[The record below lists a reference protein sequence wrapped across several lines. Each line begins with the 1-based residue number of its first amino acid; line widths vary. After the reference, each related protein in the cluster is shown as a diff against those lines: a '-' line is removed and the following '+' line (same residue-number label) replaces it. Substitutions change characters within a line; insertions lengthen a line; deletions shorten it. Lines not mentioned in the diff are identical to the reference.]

1 MGKLRVAVVGA
12 AGTWGR
18 YYLGAYAAHPDVDI
32 VALVDTAERVAELG
46 ERFGVAVYGT
56 VEELLAVTVPDIVS
70 AVVPVSYNFPIVA
83 ACAEAGVR
91 VVSCEKASPT
101 PPIHWISPR
110 QLTTRPCCSRST
122 SRWRRRTASS
132 SSAAPR
138 AASLAAPSVSARCE
152 PRDPRFPA
160 PVAPTPR

>member
-1 MGKLRVAVVGA
+1 MAKLRVAVVGA

-91 VVSCEKASPT
+91 VVSCEKVRPPHPT
-101 PPIHWISPR
+101 I
-110 QLTTRPCCSRST
+110 
-122 SRWRRRTASS
+122 
-132 SSAAPR
+132 AAPGFHPG
-138 AASLAAPSVSARCE
+138 S
-152 PRDPRFPA
+152 
-160 PVAPTPR
+160 

>member
-1 MGKLRVAVVGA
+1 MGKLSVAVVGA

-91 VVSCEKASPT
+91 VVSCEKASP
-101 PPIHWISPR
+101 PP
-110 QLTTRPCCSRST
+110 TRPT
-122 SRWRRRTASS
+122 QGPP
-132 SSAAPR
+132 AAGFHPG
-138 AASLAAPSVSARCE
+138 S
-152 PRDPRFPA
+152 
-160 PVAPTPR
+160 